1 MDSRRLERIN
11 ELAVKAKTE
20 GLTVEEKAER
30 EALRFEYISELRENL
45 RSQLDSTVIKYPD
58 GRTVRLS
65 DKKKK

>member
-11 ELAVKAKTE
+11 ELAVKGKTE

>member
-11 ELAVKAKTE
+11 ELAVKDKTE

>member
-11 ELAVKAKTE
+11 ELAVKDKTE

-30 EALRFEYISELRENL
+30 EALRFEYIRELRENL
-45 RSQLDSTVIKYPD
+45 RAQLDNTIIEYPD